1 MMNYYPKIIGITGG
15 IGSGKS
21 IVCKI
26 FATLGIPIYEADARA
41 KWLTTHDLILKEKI
55 IQLLGSDAYTPTG
68 EYNRAWVGSQ
78 VFGNVDLLQK
88 LNEIIHP
95 AVHQDAQKWFS
106 AHPNAPFLLYEAALM
121 KAAGDGN
128 FFQKVIVVNA
138 PLELRIKRVQLRDGR
153 SEQAIKDIIARQIS
167 DEERNKIADYF
178 VENDEKTPVISQ
190 VLALF
195 ERLKSD

>member
-1 MMNYYPKIIGITGG
+1 MNPSPKIIGITGG

-21 IVCKI
+21 IICKI
-26 FATLGIPIYEADARA
+26 FATLGIPIYEADTRA
-41 KWLTTHDLILKEKI
+41 KWLTTHDLILKQKI
-55 IQLLGSDAYTPTG
+55 IQLLGSEAYTSTG
-68 EYNRAWVGSQ
+68 EYNRVWVGSQ
-78 VFGNVDLLQK
+78 VFGNVELLQK

-95 AVHQDAQKWFS
+95 AVHQDAQKWFFTHS
-106 AHPNAPFLLYEAALM
+106 NAPFLLYEAALM

-167 DEERNKIADYF
+167 EKERNKIADYV

-195 ERLKSD
+195 ELLKSD